1 MKFSLRV
8 NNDSS
13 PADLVKLAVAAEEAG
28 FDQFWFSNDLFLR
41 SAPFLAGMVASN
53 TTRIHFGIG
62 IMNPYSVHPSELAML
77 AATATEATQGRFMLG
92 LGAGADSFLSWAGLD
107 RAKPLAT
114 TRAAILAIKEL
125 VRGDKPADHDSH
137 WSSEGYLRF
146 PAETPIYL
154 GSMSPKMTRMIGEI
168 ADGGLPLLYPP
179 EHFAEVLELVEQ
191 GAQSAGRSMDDI
203 DLPACFWVSVGR
215 DEEATRRAMAEK
227 IAYYGGAFAPHLVEK
242 VGVDPVEMA
251 KVSELLETHGLDTA
265 VSHVT
270 DQMLQLGMVGTP
282 EQVVDRCRGLIQL
295 GARHL
300 SFGPP
305 LGPDPLAAISVLG
318 SEVLAPLRA
327 DGGL

>member
-1 MKFSLRV
+1 MRSGLLR
-8 NNDSS
+8 
-13 PADLVKLAVAAEEAG
+13 DLFCRHARCHFYKRERAIVVGAAE
-28 FDQFWFSNDLFLR
+28 
-41 SAPFLAGMVASN
+41 
-53 TTRIHFGIG
+53 H
-62 IMNPYSVHPSELAML
+62 SEV
-77 AATATEATQGRFMLG
+77 GDNHVDHI
-92 LGAGADSFLSWAGLD
+92 GAGQ
-107 RAKPLAT
+107 R
-114 TRAAILAIKEL
+114 
-125 VRGDKPADHDSH
+125 
-137 WSSEGYLRF
+137 
-146 PAETPIYL
+146 
-154 GSMSPKMTRMIGEI
+154 
-168 ADGGLPLLYPP
+168 
-179 EHFAEVLELVEQ
+179 
-191 GAQSAGRSMDDI
+191 QSACRDELG
-203 DLPACFWVSVGR
+203 CFWVSVGR